1 MANPNPNWNYTK
13 KDLPGSAAI
22 PNGDVYV
29 DVRLKTIDGNNRSGY
44 LPLYPE
50 AKTGEEGKNL
60 EYAIQTNGKVT
71 WRVVDD
77 NGLVRRQFNNL
88 QELSNSGFNFGFPA
102 NSNYINQ
109 IKGKLNNTL
118 AKRTEDNIISQAGT
132 SPTTGT
138 SPEDFF
144 VDVPKPLNLPTEK
157 EVQEF
162 QKNLYKYP
170 IATIESSTDYLLISV
185 KTYKQIGKS
194 LIRNRG
200 EFNSPQTKIATN
212 SIILPIPS
220 TIQDGNSVSY
230 ADGSLDGIT
239 AAVADYA
246 LNTVQVN
253 IGNPSEAGKLTAKG
267 TADLL
272 GKIQGSGLKDIYLRE
287 LAARAANLPGVGQV
301 TREQILARES
311 GGILNPNMELFFNGV
326 ALRSFKFSFK
336 LTPRSDDEAKE
347 IKQIIRIL
355 KSNMAPKI
363 VKEFQNNF
371 LKTPNVFD
379 LQYMQ
384 GSSPHPYLHR
394 FKTCALTDMSVNYT
408 GEGLYATYNDASP
421 ISMIMDLTF
430 KELEPIYDTD
440 YDGVGGVGY

>member
-1 MANPNPNWNYTK
+1 MK
-13 KDLPGSAAI
+13 
-22 PNGDVYV
+22 
-29 DVRLKTIDGNNRSGY
+29 
-44 LPLYPE
+44 
-50 AKTGEEGKNL
+50 
-60 EYAIQTNGKVT
+60 
-71 WRVVDD
+71 
-77 NGLVRRQFNNL
+77 
-88 QELSNSGFNFGFPA
+88 
-102 NSNYINQ
+102 
-109 IKGKLNNTL
+109 
-118 AKRTEDNIISQAGT
+118 
-132 SPTTGT
+132 
-138 SPEDFF
+138 
-144 VDVPKPLNLPTEK
+144 
-157 EVQEF
+157 
-162 QKNLYKYP
+162 
-170 IATIESSTDYLLISV
+170 
-185 KTYKQIGKS
+185 
-194 LIRNRG
+194 
-200 EFNSPQTKIATN
+200 
-212 SIILPIPS
+212 
-220 TIQDGNSVSY
+220 
-230 ADGSLDGIT
+230 
-239 AAVADYA
+239 
-246 LNTVQVN
+246 VN
-253 IGNPSEAGKLTAKG
+253 IGNPSEAGKLTAKD
-267 TADLL
+267 TADVL
-272 GKIQGSGLKDIYLRE
+272 GKIQERGLKDIYLRG
-287 LAARAANLPGVGQV
+287 LAAGAANLPGVGQV